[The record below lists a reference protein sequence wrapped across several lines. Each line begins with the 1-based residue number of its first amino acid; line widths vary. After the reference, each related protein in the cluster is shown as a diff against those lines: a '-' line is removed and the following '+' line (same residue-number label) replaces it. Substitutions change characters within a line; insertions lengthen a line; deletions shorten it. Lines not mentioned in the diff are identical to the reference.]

1 MSIKLRLRK
10 TSSQE
15 SELAVSEN
23 MQLELEDQPPFF
35 EAKFT
40 ADEVSGGLLDETN
53 LNDLQSLNDRL
64 MQAEDDFQRTRISR
78 FRASSMV
85 IQNPILTAKN

>member
-1 MSIKLRLRK
+1 M
-10 TSSQE
+10 
-15 SELAVSEN
+15 AVSEN

-53 LNDLQSLNDRL
+53 LNDLQSLHDRLLQATDDDRL
-64 MQAEDDFQRTRISR
+64 MQSGDDFQRTKINR

-85 IQNPILTAKN
+85 I

>member
-1 MSIKLRLRK
+1 MSIKLRLGK
-10 TSSQE
+10 KSSEE

-40 ADEVSGGLLDETN
+40 VDEVSGGLLDETN
-53 LNDLQSLNDRL
+53 LNDLQSLNERL
-64 MQAEDDFQRTRISR
+64 MQAEEDNFQRTRISR

-85 IQNPILTAKN
+85 IQNPL